1 MLVAGAVAV
10 HGQSKASAVLVYNR
24 FGILVA
30 VQFNVDLLVDEM
42 QSLLHAIQRRNLI
55 GAAVIVHLAAVA
67 EQTEYRVGRNVCG
80 QDAQRTPQSQS
91 GLARS
96 VTPAVVPDIS
106 HGRVITHL

>member
-1 MLVAGAVAV
+1 MLFAGAVAV
-10 HGQSKASAVLVYNR
+10 HGQGKTGAVLVYNR

-67 EQTEYRVGRNVCG
+67 EQTEYRVGRNVRG
-80 QDAQRTPQSQS
+80 QDAQRAPQSQS
-91 GLARS
+91 GLACS
-96 VTPAVVPDIS
+96 VAPAVVPDIS